1 MTVTIQEQFDSYI
14 RELRNATDR
23 EIATGSLEYVAY
35 QHAYIQGRLDALK
48 EIQQE
53 QQSIIFNDLKERVGL

>member
-1 MTVTIQEQFDSYI
+1 MTIQEQFDSYI
-14 RELRNATDR
+14 LELRRLTDR
-23 EIATGSLEYVAY
+23 EITTKSLEYAAL

-53 QQSIIFNDLKERVGL
+53 QQSIIFNDLNERVGL

>member
-1 MTVTIQEQFDSYI
+1 MPSIQERFDSYI
-14 RELRNATDR
+14 LELRRKADR
-23 EIATGSLEYVAY
+23 EIATGSLEYLAY
-35 QHAYIQGRLDALK
+35 QHAYIQGRFDALK